1 MFSLC
6 ELARGAGM
14 CVSKERPISRNEN
27 QNKPEKKN
35 KQQVKQNIKYLQRVY
50 LKTTCKKSLG
60 RLKENRKILFD
71 VKAVLLIVPWVWVE
85 FTIQIYLSPYFP
97 FKIFIIILQL

>member
-1 MFSLC
+1 MVVNTFNCRLKPRKRFSNKKSSLTRLQFQRNTTIDVLTTFSSHFRGEVFLFSLS

-35 KQQVKQNIKYLQRVY
+35 KQQVKQNRKYLQRVY
-50 LKTTCKKSLG
+50 GSVI
-60 RLKENRKILFD
+60 R
-71 VKAVLLIVPWVWVE
+71 
-85 FTIQIYLSPYFP
+85 
-97 FKIFIIILQL
+97 